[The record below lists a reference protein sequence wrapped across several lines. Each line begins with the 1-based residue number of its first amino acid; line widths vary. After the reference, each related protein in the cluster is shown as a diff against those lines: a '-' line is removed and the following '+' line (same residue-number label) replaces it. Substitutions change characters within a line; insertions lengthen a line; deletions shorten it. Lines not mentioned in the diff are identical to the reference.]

1 MTEPSHASS
10 LVTAIDRVE
19 ERMALTEL
27 KQETQQAGAVNPTEA
42 SLEVTVSAETSASPE
57 QILAAARDLSAHRAQ
72 IWPNVEAKRLDVH
85 DRGDTW
91 AEVTEGTMVLGVF
104 WERCRYDWSEP
115 TRVTATVIES
125 NVFKPGSSWQ
135 LQASPRSDGG
145 SIVTTTVLRDYRHG
159 FKATF
164 AKAVN
169 HLGGTRLFG
178 WFLRSALAAIEK
190 TANTEPPINPQTAT
204 P

>member
-10 LVTAIDRVE
+10 LLTAIDRAE

-42 SLEVTVSAETSASPE
+42 SPEVTVSAETSASPE

-85 DRGDTW
+85 DR
-91 AEVTEGTMVLGVF
+91 
-104 WERCRYDWSEP
+104 
-115 TRVTATVIES
+115 
-125 NVFKPGSSWQ
+125 
-135 LQASPRSDGG
+135 
-145 SIVTTTVLRDYRHG
+145 
-159 FKATF
+159 
-164 AKAVN
+164 AVN
-169 HLGGTRLFG
+169 HLGGRRPFG
-178 WFLRSALAAIEK
+178 WFLRSAHAAIEK
-190 TANTEPPINPQTAT
+190 TANTEPPINLQTAT

>member
-10 LVTAIDRVE
+10 LATAIDLVE
-19 ERMALTEL
+19 ERMALTKL
-27 KQETQQAGAVNPTEA
+27 TQQTQQDGAVNPTEA
-42 SLEVTVSAETSASPE
+42 LLEVTVSAESSASPA

-85 DRGDTW
+85 ERGDTW
-91 AEVTEGTMVLGVF
+91 AEVTEGTMVL
-104 WERCRYDWSEP
+104 
-115 TRVTATVIES
+115 
-125 NVFKPGSSWQ
+125 
-135 LQASPRSDGG
+135 
-145 SIVTTTVLRDYRHG
+145 
-159 FKATF
+159 KATF

-169 HLGGTRLFG
+169 HLGSRRLFG